1 MKLGLAERAKR
12 VRRPLD
18 WARLNY
24 ILIPKKKEEIDRFR
38 ASLVGRAVAPVA
50 RFFGSLTEEGRTMLT
65 VALLVGAFGIDVAR
79 TSVYVLFAALAG
91 IVAGSLAAARGLRL
105 HGGRVHA
112 DAPRR
117 ITVGETATFA
127 LSCTG
132 LREPGGAL
140 RFRGPFLPWD
150 GSWVER
156 APPETAIDAH
166 GAARASMRA
175 KFVARGVHHL
185 DGFTAAAIAPL
196 GLACG
201 PRIEGDAV
209 KLVVVPRV
217 ANVVRLPIVLAARH
231 QPGGVALASNRGE
244 SRDLLGVRP
253 YRIGDRVRD
262 LHARS
267 WARTG
272 VPVVREYQ
280 QEYFTRVGV
289 VLDTDTRDP
298 DRLEAAVELA
308 AGVVAH
314 LSRGEALVDVL
325 VVGDRVHELTLG
337 RSLGYLDQALDML
350 ATVEPGPPLR
360 AADVVRRLE
369 PYLERLSSV
378 VVIALGG
385 DERRMVE
392 KTITSKGPSC
402 TTIVLDAEI
411 ERAIANKEALSW

>member
-1 MKLGLAERAKR
+1 GSDVKI
-12 VRRPLD
+12 D
-18 WARLNY
+18 FARLNY

-38 ASLVGRAVAPVA
+38 ASLFGRAAAPIV
-50 RFFGSLTEEGRTMLT
+50 RFIGSFTEEGRTLAI
-65 VALLVGAFGIDVAR
+65 VAMLVGAFGIDVGR
-79 TSVYVLFAALAG
+79 TSVYVLFAALAAL
-91 IVAGSLAAARGLRL
+91 VVGSLAAARGLTL
-105 HGGRVHA
+105 EGGRVHA

-127 LSCTG
+127 IACTG
-132 LREPGGAL
+132 LHEPGGAL

-150 GSWVER
+150 GTWVER
-156 APPETAIDAH
+156 APVESAIDDR
-166 GAARASMRA
+166 GAASA
-175 KFVARGVHHL
+175 KVKARFVQRGVHHL

-196 GLACG
+196 GLTCG
-201 PRIEGDAV
+201 PRLQSDPV

-253 YRIGDRVRD
+253 YRVGDRVRD

-289 VLDTDTRDP
+289 VLDTDVRDRDP
-298 DRLEAAVELA
+298 DSLEAAVELA

-314 LSRGEALVDVL
+314 LSRGEALVDIL

-360 AADVVRRLE
+360 AADVIRRLE

-378 VVIALGG
+378 VVIALGEDG
-385 DERRMVE
+385 RQEVER
-392 KTITSKGPSC
+392 TIAGRGPSC
-402 TTIVLDAEI
+402 TTLVIDAEL
-411 ERAIANKEALSW
+411 ERAIANKEALAW